1 MQGQKKDP
9 AIAGGS
15 LGLWGKSAHETCHDP
30 PLAVVVVVVVGS
42 VRKLA
47 MSLRLVMPDRQYKS
61 HIDR

>member
-30 PLAVVVVVVVGS
+30 PLAVVVVVVGS

-47 MSLRLVMPDRQYKS
+47 MSLRLVMPDRQYKA

>member
-30 PLAVVVVVVVGS
+30 PLAVVVVVGS

-47 MSLRLVMPDRQYKS
+47 MSLRLVMPDRQYKA